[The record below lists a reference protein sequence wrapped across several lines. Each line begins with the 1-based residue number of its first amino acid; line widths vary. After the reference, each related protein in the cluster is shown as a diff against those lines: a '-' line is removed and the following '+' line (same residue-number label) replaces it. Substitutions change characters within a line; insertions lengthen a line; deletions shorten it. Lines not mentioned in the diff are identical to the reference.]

1 MTGAKSWFLLV
12 AVLFFE
18 LATGLGF
25 GQANPGSGSASR
37 PSNPQPQL
45 QERNPRYVIQRSDV
59 LELSFTRTPEFNQ
72 TVTVQ
77 PDGYISLQN
86 ARTLHVQGMT
96 VQELIAA
103 LKVAYADSLH
113 EPIINVDL
121 VDFQKPFFSVSGQL

>member
-1 MTGAKSWFLLV
+1 MTRAKSCLLV
-12 AVLFFE
+12 MAGLFFG

-25 GQANPGSGSASR
+25 GQANPGYGSAGR
-37 PSNPQPQL
+37 PSNVQPQL

-121 VDFQKPFFSVSGQL
+121 VDFQKPFFSVVLA